1 MIDIKKAQTP
11 IFRILGALLLFL
23 ISAQLSF
30 AQVIRISGKV
40 TSQGDNQPLFG
51 VNIIDSKTN
60 RLLATT
66 DADGRYATNAHSNA
80 TLKFTMIGAES
91 TTIKVDGRSIID
103 VQLSTKDV
111 FLEEAKVVAKRITD
125 KVTPEPTEI
134 EVKGN
139 YFYVRTRVRVPK
151 QMFSHDTRLVV
162 QPILNNVT
170 TKELK
175 AMRPLVYDA
184 LEYNRT
190 QDRMYDFDM
199 ESQDPLAKYVTIK
212 RDSMREAGRTNDIIG
227 YTDSIYVDNVNHEY
241 SCDVY
246 MAIEDYRKILYRDT
260 TIIARGTVNP
270 LRFLEYNFAGKE
282 ISDSTLY
289 PKEELQLRDTKG
301 EMKLRFEVGKTNLN
315 MNDPQNR
322 EEMNK
327 LQAELLAI
335 EQDKNSD
342 LRSLKI
348 VGSASPEGKLKTNT
362 RLAKGRLN
370 SALNIVLSNINEEQK
385 AKADFSTDS
394 YVVPWEEVAKLLRN
408 DGFNEEALAI
418 EKILNRYGNIDQQG
432 AQIRKLNFYK
442 SLLLNNYLPELR
454 KVEYEL
460 SYSILRKLN
469 LDEIRE
475 LYQTNYQQLS
485 KYEFFRLYREEAD
498 TLLKEKYCRQ
508 ALEIYPS
515 LMIAANDL
523 QSLLI
528 AKGAPDPDLLAN
540 FAGEK
545 APVTVNANHAIAL
558 ITTGKYNEAAEI
570 AQYLPDTEDT
580 KFIKAVSLAFGGKP
594 EIAYPVIA
602 ETGLRNEVLMLLT
615 MKRNKEAWEKA
626 QGLDMEDAMT
636 YYIRAICLNRLE
648 KPNEAYEELKIA
660 FTKNPDLIE
669 IARLDGD
676 VNDLLP
682 ENN

>member
-322 EEMNK
+322 EEMDK
-327 LQAELLAI
+327 LQAEL
-335 EQDKNSD
+335 
-342 LRSLKI
+342 
-348 VGSASPEGKLKTNT
+348 
-362 RLAKGRLN
+362 
-370 SALNIVLSNINEEQK
+370 
-385 AKADFSTDS
+385 
-394 YVVPWEEVAKLLRN
+394 
-408 DGFNEEALAI
+408 
-418 EKILNRYGNIDQQG
+418 
-432 AQIRKLNFYK
+432 
-442 SLLLNNYLPELR
+442 
-454 KVEYEL
+454 
-460 SYSILRKLN
+460 
-469 LDEIRE
+469 
-475 LYQTNYQQLS
+475 
-485 KYEFFRLYREEAD
+485 
-498 TLLKEKYCRQ
+498 
-508 ALEIYPS
+508 
-515 LMIAANDL
+515 
-523 QSLLI
+523 
-528 AKGAPDPDLLAN
+528 
-540 FAGEK
+540 
-545 APVTVNANHAIAL
+545 
-558 ITTGKYNEAAEI
+558 
-570 AQYLPDTEDT
+570 
-580 KFIKAVSLAFGGKP
+580 
-594 EIAYPVIA
+594 
-602 ETGLRNEVLMLLT
+602 
-615 MKRNKEAWEKA
+615 
-626 QGLDMEDAMT
+626 
-636 YYIRAICLNRLE
+636 
-648 KPNEAYEELKIA
+648 
-660 FTKNPDLIE
+660 
-669 IARLDGD
+669 
-676 VNDLLP
+676 
-682 ENN
+682 